1 MAGPACMRT
10 MRANIADAV
19 LAPAAAAD
27 EGIGTTDGGG
37 YLSDGRGDE
46 NIVWMQWWRFLA
58 QRQ

>member
-1 MAGPACMRT
+1 MRT